1 MQARRSVAGT
11 VAAAILLAASLTGLW
26 FALPGN
32 AEIRL
37 TGETLSGFAREHPP
51 KPWRGFETAI
61 SDVSVDRE
69 VHIKAH
75 VSGHLIHTPIDI
87 SGTPQYDPAARA
99 IFFRVSKVELPRE
112 AGRPM
117 LGRLNAM
124 LTPLGTYIAKHMT
137 DVIPVKRI
145 KENRRGDALFLATV
159 KSVRVDG
166 NVVALGVHGYHIATA
181 AIALMLVALLSAA
194 WLIIAGLQGLA
205 RFHRQDLSVTRPP
218 D

>member
-1 MQARRSVAGT
+1 MK
-11 VAAAILLAASLTGLW
+11 
-26 FALPGN
+26 
-32 AEIRL
+32 
-37 TGETLSGFAREHPP
+37 PP
-51 KPWRGFETAI
+51 F

-75 VSGHLIHTPIDI
+75 VSGHLIHTPIEI

-145 KENRRGDALFLATV
+145 KEGKRGDALFLATV

-166 NVVALGVHGYHIATA
+166 NVVALEVHGYHIATA
-181 AIALMLVALLSAA
+181 AIALMLVAVLSAG
-194 WLIIAGLQGLA
+194 WLIVAALQGLA